1 MRNAFNNNAPK
12 NKTPL
17 KKAETGTLR
26 IIGGQWRGRKL
37 QFPVVAGLRPTGD
50 RIRETL
56 FNWLA
61 PEIAGAH
68 CLDLFA
74 GSGALGLEALSRGA
88 ASCTFVEQ
96 NREAARAIRQQLT
109 TLQCALG
116 NVLETSAPG
125 CLQAIKQDF
134 DIIFLDPPFA
144 SGLYQ
149 DVVQKIVERK
159 LLKAGGKLYIE
170 CGKNDREIFTGF
182 ETLRDKTA
190 GQTRY
195 QLLSLS
201 HEPIQHDQQ
210 TSGRFPTSPLAD

>member
-1 MRNAFNNNAPK
+1 MRNASKSHTA
-12 NKTPL
+12 
-17 KKAETGTLR
+17 KKVETGSLR
-26 IIGGQWRGRKL
+26 IIGGQWRGRRL
-37 QFPVVAGLRPTGD
+37 QFPVVDGLRPTGD

-61 PEIAGAH
+61 PEIEGAH

-96 NREAARAIRQQLT
+96 NRAAASSIRQHLV
-109 TLQCALG
+109 TLNSSLG
-116 NVLETSAPG
+116 KVVESSAPA
-125 CLQAIKQDF
+125 CLHALEQRF

-149 DVVQKIVERK
+149 DVVTTLVERT
-159 LLKAGGKLYIE
+159 LLKPGGKFYIE
-170 CGKNDREIFTGF
+170 SGRKQSENFPGF

-195 QLLSLS
+195 RLLSLR
-201 HEPIQHDQQ
+201 P
-210 TSGRFPTSPLAD
+210 